1 MDLLS
6 LGNRRFHRFF
16 RDKPEMLRQCGV
28 LGPGAE
34 DAGRVAEALQRVG
47 GHDPVDGMASV
58 RAPTTRQLIVAPVSL
73 ISLPY
78 FS

>member
-1 MDLLS
+1 MC
-6 LGNRRFHRFF
+6 
-16 RDKPEMLRQCGV
+16 KI
-28 LGPGAE
+28 LGPGSE
-34 DAGRVAEALQRVG
+34 DEGRVAEALQRVG

-58 RAPTTRQLIVAPVSL
+58 RAPTTRQLIVAPVIL